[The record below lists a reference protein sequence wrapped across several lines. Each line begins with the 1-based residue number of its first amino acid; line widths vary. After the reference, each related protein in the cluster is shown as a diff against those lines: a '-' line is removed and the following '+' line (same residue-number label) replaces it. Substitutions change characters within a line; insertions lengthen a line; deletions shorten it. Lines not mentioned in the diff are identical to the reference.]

1 MASRLPQIRLA
12 VLCTV
17 LLFAII
23 ELGMA
28 GAVTS
33 TIGTYLDVSFSYSGL
48 AIATSVI
55 TMATVP
61 VMIALEIIRPGGV
74 TSMIVFELGWLSFLW
89 VLWLATGADAAQ
101 ATTVLRVLLVCGSEA
116 EAEAESDS
124 IDFGD
129 GVSVPTD
136 DPTAGICPETSAI
149 VAFAFLN
156 WILLLGYTAT
166 LLVMSLMAT
175 NRKHVGVWQSSVA
188 DAPLDATP
196 SSPIPR
202 SYGAQVNGST
212 VTVKTGTVE
221 V

>member
-17 LLFAII
+17 LLFAIV

-28 GAVTS
+28 GALTS
-33 TIGTYLDVSFSYSGL
+33 TIGTGTYLDVSSYSEL

-55 TMATVP
+55 TVATVP
-61 VMIALEIIRPGGV
+61 IMIALEIILPGGV

-101 ATTVLRVLLVCGSEA
+101 ATMVLRVLIGCGSEA
-116 EAEAESDS
+116 EAEGESDY
-124 IDFGD
+124 IEFDD
-129 GVSVPTD
+129 GVIVPTD
-136 DPTAGICPETSAI
+136 
-149 VAFAFLN
+149 V
-156 WILLLGYTAT
+156 LGYTAT
-166 LLVMSLMAT
+166 LLVMSLTAT
-175 NRKHVGVWQSSVA
+175 NRKHAGVWQSSVA
-188 DAPLDATP
+188 DAPFDAAP

>member
-33 TIGTYLDVSFSYSGL
+33 TVRTYLDMSFLYSGL

-55 TMATVP
+55 TMATISI
-61 VMIALEIIRPGGV
+61 MIALEIIRPGGV

-101 ATTVLRVLLVCGSEA
+101 TTTVLRLLIGCG
-116 EAEAESDS
+116 AEAESDPT
-124 IDFGD
+124 DFGD
-129 GVSVPTD
+129 GVSVSTD
-136 DPTAGICPETSAI
+136 DPTTGICPETSAI

-156 WILLLGYTAT
+156 WVLLLGYTAT
-166 LLVMSLMAT
+166 LLVMSLIAT
-175 NRKHVGVWQSSVA
+175 NRKHAGVWQSSVA
-188 DAPLDATP
+188 DAPFGATP

-212 VTVKTGTVE
+212 VTVKTGTIE